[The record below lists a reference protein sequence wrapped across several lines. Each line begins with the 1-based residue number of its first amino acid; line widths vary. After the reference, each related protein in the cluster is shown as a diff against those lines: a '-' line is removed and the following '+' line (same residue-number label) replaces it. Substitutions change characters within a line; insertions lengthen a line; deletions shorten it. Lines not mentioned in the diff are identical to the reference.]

1 MLFRSVQFSNSVN
14 LLQLSY
20 RYSDSLLFS
29 YRENGKAH
37 NRHRKSPR
45 VINKKSKKVKIT
57 RNSQRPTPSTLSIT
71 DYIGLTESCAYV
83 LVVGRVIRHAVDSR
97 RSGCSQ

>member
-20 RYSDSLLFS
+20 RYSDSLPNS

-37 NRHRKSPR
+37 T
-45 VINKKSKKVKIT
+45 VIV
-57 RNSQRPTPSTLSIT
+57 
-71 DYIGLTESCAYV
+71 TEKA
-83 LVVGRVIRHAVDSR
+83 
-97 RSGCSQ
+97 Q